1 MSEQELHSPN
11 VNAISNHV
19 DRVAMS
25 QCVRMCINTNHSAIL
40 FDQMPYMPSCKGEQT
55 VFIPSSVSE
64 IYLESIE
71 IVSLSSKTLRFYL
84 LSP

>member
-11 VNAISNHV
+11 VSAISNHV
-19 DRVAMS
+19 DRIAVP
-25 QCVRMCINTNHSAIL
+25 QCVGMRINTDHPTIF
-40 FDQMPYMPSCKGEQT
+40 FDQMPHVPSCKGEQT